1 MMNCADI
8 KDICDGCQL
17 NFSRDIG
24 SEHKKVVTLRAVGTP
39 GIPEEGHDV
48 TTIEFW
54 NLGSVMLVL

>member
-1 MMNCADI
+1 MST
-8 KDICDGCQL
+8 KFQPGYWLGTQ
-17 NFSRDIG
+17 
-24 SEHKKVVTLRAVGTP
+24 KVVTLRAVGTP